1 MRIVT
6 QTTTRYFPDD
16 PKNKVF
22 AVDVYVT
29 VCKCY
34 KVEAKDEKDAEAKV
48 ESELV
53 DAGRGADDATYIHN
67 LADRGFQDAEEYE
80 TRVSGEAD
88 SDGEIQ
94 YY

>member
-6 QTTTRYFPDD
+6 QTINHYFPDD

-34 KVEAKDEKDAEAKV
+34 KVEAKDKKEAEAKA

-53 DAGRGADDATYIHN
+53 DAGCGTDDATFIHN

-88 SDGEIQ
+88 EHGEIR